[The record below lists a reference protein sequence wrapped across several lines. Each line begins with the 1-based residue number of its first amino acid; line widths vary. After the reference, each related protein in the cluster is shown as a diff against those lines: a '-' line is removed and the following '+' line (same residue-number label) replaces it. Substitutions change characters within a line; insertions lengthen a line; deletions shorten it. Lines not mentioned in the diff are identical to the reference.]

1 MRMFTATV
9 LAALLLAGCT
19 SPKAHNPAGETSSPA
34 VTQSP
39 ASATATS
46 TPNATPAHMVRLS
59 REQAARLYIRLV
71 HPFNR
76 ASQAAGLAEN
86 YRLPIRQFRA
96 DGRAYIAGVKAF
108 DRKAPAVLWPRNTE
122 PYIKAMV
129 STDHVAA
136 IKCVRAEMRQ
146 RTYARVDS
154 VAKSNSDCQAQANAS
169 NATMIRAR
177 LGLPPPK

>member
-1 MRMFTATV
+1 MKVFIATV
-9 LAALLLAGCT
+9 LAALLFAGCA
-19 SPKAHNPAGETSSPA
+19 SPKAHNPVGDTGSPA

-39 ASATATS
+39 PSASAVV
-46 TPNATPAHMVRLS
+46 TPSATPAHMVRLS

-76 ASQAAGLAEN
+76 ASQAASLAEN
-86 YRLPIRQFRA
+86 HRLPLSQFRA

-108 DRKAPAVLWPRNTE
+108 DRKALVVLWPRNIE

-146 RTYARVDS
+146 RTYAGVHS
-154 VAKSNSDCQAQANAS
+154 VAKSNSDCQAQADAS

-177 LGLPPPK
+177 LGLPPK

>member
-1 MRMFTATV
+1 MKVFIAAALV
-9 LAALLLAGCT
+9 ALLLAGCT
-19 SPKAHNPAGETSSPA
+19 SHRTRTSAGNTGSPA

-39 ASATATS
+39 PSATAVVMPS
-46 TPNATPAHMVRLS
+46 ATPAHMVRLS

-71 HPFNR
+71 DPFNR
-76 ASQAAGLAEN
+76 ASEAAGLAKS
-86 YRLPIRQFRA
+86 YRLRISQFRA

-108 DRKAPAVLWPRNTE
+108 DRKALAVLWPKNIE
-122 PYIKAMV
+122 PYIEAMV

-146 RTYARVDS
+146 RTYAGVDS
-154 VAKSNSDCQAQANAS
+154 VAKSNSDCQAQANAT

-177 LGLPPPK
+177 LGLPPP